1 MKFQMK
7 LRIRSYLPKK
17 ILSKN
22 LHFLFSEN
30 TIVKKEVYS
39 QYDVQL
45 TVALVAVDSSM
56 HIKISGTNVT

>member
-45 TVALVAVDSSM
+45 TVALVAVDGSM